1 MRVSDGRKD
10 SLKSKRRKRLIF
22 FLWLL
27 VFAVAAMIFCFSAQ
41 DGEDSMQTSGG
52 IVAYLLRLVIPGFD
66 GMTYREK
73 MAIYN
78 KLQYLVRKA
87 AHFTEFAM
95 LGASLRL
102 LLHALALR
110 WPTLIAWSVG
120 TLYACT
126 DEWHQMI
133 IGTRTASWWD
143 VALDSA
149 GVLTAVLLTA
159 LWLHRRGKRRT

>member
-1 MRVSDGRKD
+1 MIR
-10 SLKSKRRKRLIF
+10 

-27 VFAVAAMIFCFSAQ
+27 VIAVAVMIFYFSTQ
-41 DGEDSMQTSGG
+41 GGEESMQTSGG
-52 IVAYLLRLVIPGFD
+52 IVTSLLRLFIPDFD
-66 GMTYREK
+66 RMSFREK
-73 MAIYN
+73 KAIYTQ
-78 KLQYLVRKA
+78 LQYLVRKG

-102 LLHALALR
+102 LLHALGVR
-110 WPTLIAWSVG
+110 WPVLIAWAAG

-133 IGTRTASWWD
+133 IGTRTASWRD

-149 GVLTAVLLTA
+149 GVLTAVLVTTLL
-159 LWLHRRGKRRT
+159 LWLHRRRKQREETTCK